1 MDNMQGRG
9 PEPEEGEKV
18 ICLRNY
24 WDNLATN
31 NDPLVNG
38 TVGYISNL
46 YTSYNHI
53 PPYCGG
59 QTIPVLYADFISDS
73 DADFGTLNMDKHQIV
88 TGERSLDAR
97 TIYKLNSRR
106 PTQYLVPMEF
116 TYAYAITYWKA
127 QGSEWDKVIV
137 MEEGF
142 PYDRETHSRAMY
154 TAITRASQKVI
165 WIR

>member
-1 MDNMQGRG
+1 
-9 PEPEEGEKV
+9 
-18 ICLRNY
+18 
-24 WDNLATN
+24 
-31 NDPLVNG
+31 
-38 TVGYISNL
+38 
-46 YTSYNHI
+46 
-53 PPYCGG
+53 
-59 QTIPVLYADFISDS
+59 
-73 DADFGTLNMDKHQIV
+73 MDKHQII

-106 PTQYLVPMEF
+106 NTQHLVPMEF

-142 PYDRETHSRAMY
+142 PYDRETHAKAMY